1 MAPKNIIAL
10 AVGISLLAGCGGGST
25 ASSELVNTAPK
36 ISGSMS
42 SIRVGE
48 SLSFTPEASDA
59 NSDSLDFSITGQPEW
74 VIFDPKTGSI
84 TGVPLSSDLDSVS
97 SITLSV
103 SDGEFSRSISFDLT
117 VTKPIFFLEFQT
129 STLDK
134 FRDMDLEINSCFMT
148 SNDADCTIEDQVVTI
163 DDNGLFKMPLGIKGG
178 SNFEVSVDRDA
189 GRQDCELAL
198 ENGVV
203 GFSDQIIEIDCQP
216 DASAPLFSLD
226 KMHKIRLTMHQDEW
240 QRFVLDTERADY
252 RNGSATG
259 PISLWTS
266 WTHSEIYRQV
276 DFEYLNEN
284 NEVVE
289 TLDKVGFKM
298 RGNTS
303 RQWPEAVDQNFVPIK
318 PNRFSFG
325 LKFDE
330 EFDEDEGVYSCID
343 ATGEPA
349 AVAAYPCLN
358 RVGLDLAEAP
368 ENDGRE
374 FMDVEKL
381 FFRYNRDDPT
391 YQRELLAHEVLNN
404 LGIPASRVAHANIS
418 LKIVGDGMLF
428 GQPLP
433 QTFNMGV
440 FQMVEQIDKPFL
452 KRYFGKNGFLFK
464 SGVFATLA
472 GADEAD
478 LSCVPYET
486 ADQFI
491 NSDFCNIGVEKT
503 DPDSREEWLGSANY
517 LNPTFVNS
525 NINNEGGEISQF
537 RPYRPQYDLKTKKK
551 SVAEGRELLQEFVQF
566 LQSNPSESMLSERFD
581 VQGFIKA
588 QAADIVMG
596 AVDHYVRVGNNYYLY
611 FNPVTELWTYIV
623 NDFDFVFRDSHS
635 LGSSELDENFGGFRD
650 IMETYAF
657 PSPNKIDWA
666 GRASLLGINP
676 ILWTIVFSEPENKNK
691 LFLEIKSILELEL
704 NWDAVE
710 QKLVRRNALVRSTI
724 LATDAGSPG
733 GANDAGS
740 SGCGQVYNPGAID
753 APAGTDLCDAK
764 DVSIK
769 EFIETRSVT
778 LFQEL
783 QENGY

>member
-1 MAPKNIIAL
+1 MAAKNVVAL
-10 AVGISLLAGCGGGST
+10 AFGIAALAGCGGGST
-25 ASSELVNTAPK
+25 SVSEPVNMAPK
-36 ISGSMS
+36 ISGSLS

-59 NSDSLDFSITGQPEW
+59 NSDPLAFSITGQPEW
-74 VIFDPKTGSI
+74 MSFDQNTGSI
-84 TGVPLSSDLDSVS
+84 SGTPLSTDLDSVS
-97 SITLSV
+97 SITVSV
-103 SDGEFSRSISFDLT
+103 SDGEFSSSINFDLR
-117 VTKPIFFLEFQT
+117 VIKPIFFLEFQI

-134 FRDMDLEINSCFMT
+134 FRDLDLEINSCFMT
-148 SNDADCTIEDQVVTI
+148 SNDADCAIDDQIVTI
-163 DDNGLFKMPLGIKGG
+163 DDNGLFKIPLGIKSG

-198 ENGVV
+198 EEGTV

-276 DFEYLNEN
+276 DFEYLDEN
-284 NEVVE
+284 DEVVE
-289 TLDKVGFKM
+289 SLDNLGFKM

-303 RQWPEAVDQNFVPIK
+303 RQWPEEVDENYVPIK
-318 PNRFSFG
+318 PKRFSFG

-343 ATGEPA
+343 LAGEPA
-349 AVAAYPCLN
+349 AVEAYPCLN
-358 RVGLDLAEAP
+358 RVGLDLAEVP
-368 ENDGRE
+368 GNDGRE

-391 YQRELLAHEVLNN
+391 YQRELLAHDVLNN
-404 LGIPASRVAHANIS
+404 LGVPASRVAHANVI
-418 LKIVGDGMLF
+418 LKIVGDGTLF

-478 LSCVPYET
+478 ASCVPYET
-486 ADQFI
+486 SNQYVNA
-491 NSDFCNIGVEKT
+491 DFCNIGVEKS
-503 DPDSREEWLGSANY
+503 DPDSREEWLGTANY

-537 RPYRPQYDLKTKKK
+537 RPYRPKYDLKSKKK
-551 SVAEGRELLQEFVQF
+551 SIAEGRELLQDFVQF
-566 LQSNPSESMLSERFD
+566 LQSNPSESMLAERFD
-581 VQGFIKA
+581 VPGFIKA
-588 QAADIVMG
+588 QAAEIAMG

-623 NDFDFVFRDSHS
+623 NDFDFVFRDSHAI
-635 LGSSELDENFGGFRD
+635 GSSDLDENFAGFRD
-650 IMETYAF
+650 IMSTYAF
-657 PSPNKIDWA
+657 PSPGKVDWA
-666 GRASLLGINP
+666 GRASALQLDP
-676 ILWTIVFSEPENKNK
+676 ILWTIVFSEPENKNQ
-691 LFLEIKSILELEL
+691 LFLEIKSILDIEL

-710 QKLVRRNALVRSTI
+710 EKLAARNALVQSSI
-724 LATDAGSPG
+724 LATDAGLP
-733 GANDAGS
+733 AG
-740 SGCGQVYNPGAID
+740 CNQVYNANAID
-753 APAGTDLCDAK
+753 APAETDLCDAK
-764 DVSIK
+764 DVSVK
-769 EFIETRSVT
+769 EFIETRRST
-778 LFQEL
+778 LYQEL

>member
-1 MAPKNIIAL
+1 MAARNNIVWVL
-10 AVGISLLAGCGGGST
+10 GILVLAGCGGGST
-25 ASSELVNTAPK
+25 TVSQPVNTAPT
-36 ISGSMS
+36 ISGSVS
-42 SIRVGE
+42 SIRIGE

-59 NSDSLDFSITGQPEW
+59 NGDSLDFSITGQPEW
-74 VIFDPKTGSI
+74 MSFDQQTGAISG
-84 TGVPLSSDLDSVS
+84 TPLSTDLDSVS
-97 SITLSV
+97 SITVSV
-103 SDGEFSRSISFDLT
+103 SDGEFSSSINFDLR
-117 VTKPIFFLEFQT
+117 VIKPIFFLEFQI
-129 STLDK
+129 STLDE
-134 FRDMDLEINSCFMT
+134 FRDLDLEINSCFMT
-148 SNDADCTIEDQVVTI
+148 SNDADCAIDDQIVTI
-163 DDNGLFKMPLGIKGG
+163 DDNGLFKIPLGIKSG

-198 ENGVV
+198 EEGRV

-276 DFEYLNEN
+276 DFEYLDEN
-284 NEVVE
+284 DEVVE
-289 TLDKVGFKM
+289 SLDNVGFKM

-303 RQWPEAVDQNFVPIK
+303 RQWPEEVDENYVPIK
-318 PNRFSFG
+318 PKRFSFG

-343 ATGEPA
+343 LTGEPA
-349 AVAAYPCLN
+349 AVEAYPCLN
-358 RVGLDLAEAP
+358 RVGLDLAEVP

-391 YQRELLAHEVLNN
+391 YQRELLAHDVLNN
-404 LGIPASRVAHANIS
+404 LGVPASRVAHANVI
-418 LKIVGDGMLF
+418 LKIVGDGTLF

-478 LSCVPYET
+478 ASCVPYET
-486 ADQFI
+486 SNQYVNA
-491 NSDFCNIGVEKT
+491 DFCNIGVEKS
-503 DPDSREEWLGSANY
+503 DPDSREEWLGTANY

-537 RPYRPQYDLKTKKK
+537 RPYRPKYDLKSKKK
-551 SVAEGRELLQEFVQF
+551 SIAEGRELLQDFVQF
-566 LQSNPSESMLSERFD
+566 LQSNPSESMLAERFD
-581 VQGFIKA
+581 VPGFIKA
-588 QAADIVMG
+588 QAAEIAMG

-623 NDFDFVFRDSHS
+623 NDFDFVFRDSHGI
-635 LGSSELDENFGGFRD
+635 GSSDLDENFAGFRD
-650 IMETYAF
+650 IMSTYAF
-657 PSPNKIDWA
+657 PSPGKVDWA
-666 GRASLLGINP
+666 GRASALQLDP
-676 ILWTIVFSEPENKNK
+676 ILWTIVFSEPENKNQ
-691 LFLEIKSILELEL
+691 LFLEIKSILDLEL
-704 NWDAVE
+704 NWDAVDE
-710 QKLVRRNALVRSTI
+710 KLAARNALVQSSI
-724 LATDAGSPG
+724 LATDAGLP
-733 GANDAGS
+733 AG
-740 SGCGQVYNPGAID
+740 CNQVYNANAID
-753 APAGTDLCDAK
+753 APAETDLCDAK
-764 DVSIK
+764 DVSVK
-769 EFIETRSVT
+769 EFIETRRST
-778 LFQEL
+778 LYQEL
-783 QENGY
+783 QEHGY